1 MKVLQL
7 ITVLLLMPTTATAE
21 LPELY
26 RQVAIRYGVSD
37 ESLYRFALGQSSRK
51 SHSLEVPWP
60 WTVRVDGRRYQFP
73 SRIEMFNFLVKN
85 RSNTSLRFGFDNRAL
100 SFQSREALWAELE
113 PEAML
118 ARSAAVIA
126 TPAADIAVERTLA
139 TPGGSRSEPHPALL
153 SPTTTSDEI
162 LIAGN
167 TAAIIE
173 RVAAEVGI
181 DLNLL
186 HAVIDQES
194 AFNTR
199 AKSHKGAMG
208 LMQLMPATAKNLG
221 LSEAQ
226 YYDPYHN
233 VHAGARYLKQQLQD
247 FGSLPLALAAY
258 NAGPGAVQKYGG
270 IPPYQE
276 TRQYVASISYKYS
289 LLGGVIK

>member
-1 MKVLQL
+1 
-7 ITVLLLMPTTATAE
+7 MPTTATAE

-51 SHSLEVPWP
+51 SRNLELPWP
-60 WTVRVDGRRYQFP
+60 WTVRIDGRRYQLA

-85 RSNTSLRFGFDNRAL
+85 RSNASLRFGFDNRSL
-100 SFQSREALWAELE
+100 NFQNRETLWAELE

-118 ARSAAVIA
+118 ARSAQLIA
-126 TPAADIAVERTLA
+126 APSPGNTPAYALPSSPT
-139 TPGGSRSEPHPALL
+139 PHPALKP
-153 SPTTTSDEI
+153 SSVPSGEI
-162 LIAGN
+162 LIASN
-167 TAAIIE
+167 TIDIIE
-173 RVAAEVGI
+173 RVGVEVGI
-181 DLNLL
+181 DPNLL

-194 AFNTR
+194 AFNVR

-221 LSEAQ
+221 LSEVQ

-276 TRQYVASISYKYS
+276 TRQYVASITYKYS

>member
-1 MKVLQL
+1 MRGPQL
-7 ITVLLLMPTTATAE
+7 ITVLLFLSVTTAAE
-21 LPELY
+21 PPELY
-26 RQVAIRYGVSD
+26 RQIAARYGVSD
-37 ESLYRFALGQSSRK
+37 ESLFRFALGQSSRK

-60 WTVRVDGRRYQFP
+60 WTVRIDGRRYQFP

-85 RSNTSLRFGFDNRAL
+85 RSNASLRFGFDNRAL

-118 ARSAAVIA
+118 ERSAQIISAPV
-126 TPAADIAVERTLA
+126 TSSTSSHNLSLPSKT
-139 TPGGSRSEPHPALL
+139 SPHPVLL
-153 SPTTTSDEI
+153 PSSAASSEIMIASNTTD
-162 LIAGN
+162 
-167 TAAIIE
+167 IIE

-181 DLNLL
+181 DPNLL

-208 LMQLMPATAKNLG
+208 LMQLMPATAQHLG

-258 NAGPGAVQKYGG
+258 NAGPSAVHKYGG

-276 TRQYVASISYKYS
+276 TRQYVASITYKYS